1 MSNFTVNDWIA
12 QHSMAMPNKLAAI
25 DLASDRKYTYSEFNE
40 RVGRLAGHLQNLG
53 ISKSD
58 RVAYFTFNSTDVIEI
73 IFACWRIGA
82 IAVALNFRL
91 TARELKFIIEDSDP
105 KVIFVDTALGVVW
118 EDVRRQTS
126 VPNTVMLDGVGGDT
140 DYEKGIESSIPITD
154 IVEQTFD
161 DQCMLMYSSGT
172 TGRPKGVIITHG
184 MMLFSASG
192 GMSAG
197 RTTRDCVSLVVM
209 PLFHI
214 AAVNV
219 SCCPMIYM
227 GGSVVVM
234 RMFDPDTVLTALGNK
249 NLGITHIFL
258 VPAAYNALKDSKLAD
273 TTDFSNIISAFS
285 GAETVPVALV
295 KWWSKRGICLQEG
308 WGMTETS
315 GTGCLLLHEDVVEMV
330 GSAGRPLMGNKIR
343 IVDKNDREVK
353 PNTLGEIQMKGPAV
367 TPGYW
372 NRPEA
377 TKESFINGWF
387 RTGDIGRKDAKGY
400 IYIEDRLKDMYI
412 SGGENVYPAEVEN
425 IIYELKEIK
434 EVAVIGVPD
443 KVWGEV
449 GCAVVCLNKNQT
461 LTYSQLRN
469 HCSKNLAKFKI
480 PSYLVVIALLP
491 RSATGKV
498 LKFEL
503 RDTIPARLN
512 H

>member
-105 KVIFVDTALGVVW
+105 KVIFVDAALEMVW
-118 EDVRRQTS
+118 EDVQKQTS
-126 VPNTVMLDGVGGDT
+126 APNTIMLDGVGGDT
-140 DYEKGIESSIPITD
+140 DYERGIASSIPVTD

-234 RMFDPDTVLTALGNK
+234 RMFDPDTVLTSLGNK

-295 KWWSKRGICLQEG
+295 KWWNKRGICLQEG

-330 GSAGRPLMGNKIR
+330 GSAGRPLM
-343 IVDKNDREVK
+343 
-353 PNTLGEIQMKGPAV
+353 
-367 TPGYW
+367 
-372 NRPEA
+372 
-377 TKESFINGWF
+377 
-387 RTGDIGRKDAKGY
+387 
-400 IYIEDRLKDMYI
+400 
-412 SGGENVYPAEVEN
+412 
-425 IIYELKEIK
+425 
-434 EVAVIGVPD
+434 
-443 KVWGEV
+443 
-449 GCAVVCLNKNQT
+449 
-461 LTYSQLRN
+461 
-469 HCSKNLAKFKI
+469 
-480 PSYLVVIALLP
+480 
-491 RSATGKV
+491 
-498 LKFEL
+498 
-503 RDTIPARLN
+503 
-512 H
+512 